1 VEQDMTNQ
9 LNLKTM
15 QTQIKKIS
23 NQPELINS
31 ITFEEVLITPEYA
44 ERLLKLNKSNN
55 RALSQSKVLQ
65 YTEDMI
71 SGNWKSGTGETIKI
85 SKTNVFIDGQ
95 HRLRAIILSGVSV
108 LMHISRGHEVDVFTV
123 LDTGKPRGASD
134 VLSIDNISNA
144 SQIAALIRAC
154 ISMSETG
161 LMTTRRI
168 IPNRE
173 ILNLYNENPIF
184 WQGITK
190 KASIW
195 YNSFSTILSKSIIGT
210 MYVSFSKIDIEKSDL
225 FFDQLCG
232 VDTITNSTI
241 NVLRNKLIYS
251 VAGSKRIP
259 MNAKVAMIIKTWNA
273 FRKNKEIV
281 ILKYDPAR
289 EDYPKAI

>member
-1 VEQDMTNQ
+1 MESDITNQ

-23 NQPELINS
+23 NQSELINS
-31 ITFEEVLITPEYA
+31 LTFEEVLITPEYA
-44 ERLLKLNKSNN
+44 EKLLKLNKSNN
-55 RALSQSKVLQ
+55 RPLSQSKILQ

-71 SGNWKSGTGETIKI
+71 SDNWRSGTGETIKI
-85 SKTNVFIDGQ
+85 SKTNVLIDGQ
-95 HRLRAIILSGVSV
+95 HRLRAIIFSGISV

-144 SQIAALIRAC
+144 NQISATIRAC

-168 IPNRE
+168 ISNRE
-173 ILNLYNENPIF
+173 ILNLYNQNPIF
-184 WQGITK
+184 WQGVTK
-190 KASIW
+190 KTAVW
-195 YNSFSTILSKSIIGT
+195 YNAFQTLLSKSIIAT
-210 MYVSFSKIDIEKSDL
+210 MYVTFSKLDIEKSDS
-225 FFDQLCG
+225 FFNQLCG
-232 VDTITNSTI
+232 LDTITNNSI

-259 MNAKVAMIIKTWNA
+259 VNPKVAMIIKTWNA
-273 FRKNKEIV
+273 FRKNKEIS
-281 ILKYDPAR
+281 ILKYDIDR

>member
-1 VEQDMTNQ
+1 MESDMNNQ

-23 NQPELINS
+23 NQSELINS
-31 ITFEEVLITPEYA
+31 LTFEEVLITPEYA
-44 ERLLKLNKSNN
+44 EKLLKLNKSNN
-55 RALSQSKVLQ
+55 RPLSQSKILQ

-71 SGNWKSGTGETIKI
+71 SDNWRSGTGETIKI
-85 SKTNVFIDGQ
+85 SKTNVLIDGQ
-95 HRLRAIILSGVSV
+95 HRLRAIIFSGISV

-144 SQIAALIRAC
+144 NQISATIRAC

-168 IPNRE
+168 ISNRE
-173 ILNLYNENPIF
+173 ILNLYNQNPIF
-184 WQGITK
+184 WQGVTK
-190 KASIW
+190 KTAVW
-195 YNSFSTILSKSIIGT
+195 YNAFQTLLSKSIIAT
-210 MYVSFSKIDIEKSDL
+210 MYVTFSKLDIEKSDL
-225 FFDQLCG
+225 FFNQLCG
-232 VDTITNSTI
+232 LDTITNNSI

-259 MNAKVAMIIKTWNA
+259 VNPKVAMIIKTWNA
-273 FRKNKEIV
+273 FRKNKEIS
-281 ILKYDPAR
+281 ILKYDIDR

>member
-1 VEQDMTNQ
+1 MTNQ